1 MRILWFVA
9 NLARRKTAIYSPVPS
24 VRLRCLMP
32 AHRLTEMHPDW
43 QINVVNL
50 GEIKPSDFGQLDS
63 ADVAVFGKVFFDH
76 QPLYEYLSSKGIP
89 IVMDVCDDIYHFA
102 HLTEAYQLLTQYH
115 SKTVV
120 SCAALEAT
128 YRQHNG
134 LVGAAAS
141 AVTGTDTADKISLHP
156 ISQIGDC
163 VEGERRQP
171 MVESFAAKTELN
183 CLWYGIPH
191 NLNFLIYDLPNFKKL
206 SNYKI
211 HIKMLTTIDDE
222 VEQWFESAKEQYSP
236 GVTLEV
242 LKWDFDLQFE
252 ALQQCDVVL
261 VPSAENQVFRVKT
274 ANRVITALWAGKPC
288 VAYPLPSYQEFQ
300 PYIPLNKSTAEG
312 ILELLATPTQ
322 QINDNIKAAQQ
333 IIADQYSLQ
342 QIAECW
348 ESVINEVIA
357 APQKAIPQTSQQ
369 TPQHAPQHVPQAETQ
384 AQTQSPPAVSSP
396 IALNLGCGDKILT
409 GYINVDVVDERAGNH
424 PDVICDI
431 RKLEVFDDD
440 YADEILTVHVIEHF
454 YHWEARDVLLE
465 WLRVLKPGGK
475 MVVECP
481 NLLTACEEVLKNPEQ
496 ATGPGQEGQRTMWVL
511 YGDPAWRDP
520 LMCHKWLYT
529 PHSLG
534 QLMASCGMENVVQEA
549 AQYKLKAPRDMRLVG
564 YKPEKTKR
572 LSGEDNLAPASMAK
586 PNIAGPSLIDMIG
599 AVGARA

>member
-50 GEIKPSDFGQLDS
+50 GEIKPSDFELLDS
-63 ADVAVFGKVFFDH
+63 ADVAIFGKVFFDH
-76 QPLYEYLSSKGIP
+76 QPLYEYLSSQRIP
-89 IVMDVCDDIYHFA
+89 IVMDLCDDIYHFA
-102 HLTEAYQLLTQYH
+102 HLSEAYQLITQYH

-120 SCAALEAT
+120 SCAALEAE
-128 YRQHNG
+128 YRQHG
-134 LVGAAAS
+134 GAIKGGNDS
-141 AVTGTDTADKISLHP
+141 IEPNV
-156 ISQIGDC
+156 SQISDC
-163 VEGERRQP
+163 VEGERCQP
-171 MVESFAAKTELN
+171 RVESFAAKTDLN

-206 SNYKI
+206 SHYKI
-211 HIKMLTTIDDE
+211 HIKILTSIDEE
-222 VEQWFESAKEQYSP
+222 VEQWLESAKKQYSP
-236 GVTLEV
+236 GITFEV

-288 VAYPLPSYQEFQ
+288 VAYPLPSYQQFQ
-300 PYIPLNKSTAEG
+300 PYIPIHKSTAEG
-312 ILELLATPTQ
+312 ILELIATPTKQ
-322 QINDNIKAAQQ
+322 VNQNIEAAQQ
-333 IIADQYSLQ
+333 LIADQYSLQ
-342 QIAECW
+342 HIAECW

-357 APQKAIPQTSQQ
+357 APRKTPNIVATEENNQSADVKNLRPNPTEAIPQSI
-369 TPQHAPQHVPQAETQ
+369 PQADTPF
-384 AQTQSPPAVSSP
+384 APIKPNP

-431 RKLEVFDDD
+431 RKLDVFEDD

-454 YHWEARDVLLE
+454 YHWEAKDVLLE

-481 NLLTACEEVLKNPEQ
+481 NLLTACEEILKNPQQ
-496 ATGPGQEGQRTMWVL
+496 ATGPGPEGQRSMWVL
-511 YGDPAWRDP
+511 YGDPAWQDP

-529 PHSLG
+529 PYSLS
-534 QLMASCGMENVVQEA
+534 QLMASCGMENVLQED

-564 YKPEKTKR
+564 YKPEKTKQ
-572 LSGEDNLAPASMAK
+572 LPSEEDVAPASMTK
-586 PNIAGPSLIDMIG
+586 PSLIDMIG
-599 AVGARA
+599 AVGARV